1 MKFDKL
7 TVEQISLL
15 KDPSKTALE
24 LAELFGFG
32 VATIHRWRKTL
43 GVKITM
49 GSKKGK
55 PRPWQIKQE
64 ERSCLYCGTR
74 FIVNPSDVKRYCSQS
89 CGSKNIDK
97 SYMQTEKYRS
107 TLRKDNTSEYK
118 RYCNRV
124 HRLSKRIY
132 EQFKHEINPNDYP
145 RGLAGE
151 HGVYHLDHI
160 VSIRYG
166 FDNNLLPEEVACK
179 ENLQMLPWKE
189 NISKGK

>member
-7 TVEQISLL
+7 TETQLNMI
-15 KDPSKTALE
+15 KDPSLSV
-24 LAELFGFG
+24 AEVSESLGFG
-32 VATIHRWRKTL
+32 SATIQRWRKTL
-43 GVKITM
+43 GVIVSK

-64 ERSCLYCGTR
+64 QRSCLCCGAD
-74 FIVNPSDVKRYCSQS
+74 FIVNPSETKRYCSQS
-89 CGSKNIDK
+89 CACKSADK
-97 SYMQTEKYRS
+97 SYMQTEKYRAS
-107 TLRKDNTSEYK
+107 LRKDSTPEYK

-124 HRLSKRIY
+124 HKLSKKIY

-151 HGVYHLDHI
+151 YGVYHLDHI

-166 FDNNLLPEEVACK
+166 FDNNLLPEKVARK

>member
-7 TVEQISLL
+7 TKDQLQFIL
-15 KDPSKTALE
+15 DPSKTIFE
-24 LAELFGFG
+24 VAEFCDIGS
-32 VATIHRWRKTL
+32 ATAQRWRTKL
-43 GVKITM
+43 GLKLGR

-64 ERSCLYCGTR
+64 ERSCLYCGVG
-74 FIVNPSDVKRYCSQS
+74 FVVNPSDTKRYCSQS

-97 SYMQTEKYRS
+97 SYMQTEEYRN
-107 TLRKDNTSEYK
+107 TKRKETTPEYK
-118 RYCNRV
+118 RYSRRV
-124 HRLSKRIY
+124 HVLTHKVY
-132 EQFKHEINPNDYP
+132 EEHKNEINPNNYP
-145 RGLAGE
+145 RGLAGVD
-151 HGVYHLDHI
+151 GVYHLDHI

-166 FDNNLLPEEVACK
+166 FDNNIPEEQIAVK